1 MKIFLDLGW
10 YFKAQWRRYTGA
22 VLMLLSVDVLEIL
35 IPWLTGRLIDQIV
48 EQTLVRELLLRYV
61 AIIVAIALTIY
72 VLRFFWRYFLFSS
85 SFQLAELMRQRIYR
99 HLTMMSPEFF
109 QRHRTGDLM
118 ARATNDISAVE
129 MTAGEGVLSGVDGLV
144 TGILVLAMM
153 MLAIN
158 WQLTLVALLPFPV
171 MAWFFFIIGD
181 RLHDGFTS
189 AQERFSDLNDRVQE
203 SISGI
208 RMIRAFGREQHEDSD
223 FLKTADEAAEANMGV
238 AATDSL
244 YDPAILL
251 TVGASFL
258 LSMSMGAWLVQQGE
272 LTLGQLTSFTMYLGF
287 LVWPMFA
294 YGWLLNIVERGKAA
308 YARINQL
315 LQTPSPVV
323 DTGLQTECSSYDVAL
338 HVSSFTYPV
347 TDLIS
352 SAPIPES
359 GAAVRRST
367 AAVLKDIHVVLP
379 AGEMLGIV
387 GATGAGK
394 STLANLLLRYY
405 DHPDCDIRI
414 GGTPVQEFTLEF
426 LRSLVAV
433 VPQDP
438 FLFTATIAEN
448 IAMGRP
454 DASFDEIQAVARMAA
469 VDHDILRFPDGYH
482 TLVGERGITL
492 SGGQKQ
498 RIAIARALLINAPI
512 LILDDALSAVDA
524 TTEKNILGHLNQM
537 RAGKTTLVLCHRL
550 SAVEHAEHIIVL
562 SHGELIEQ
570 GTHQQL
576 LEQQGWYARMI
587 DYQKLEQTVESGR

>member
-1 MKIFLDLGW
+1 
-10 YFKAQWRRYTGA
+10 
-22 VLMLLSVDVLEIL
+22 MLLSVDVLEMF
-35 IPWLTGRLIDQIV
+35 IPWLTGRLIDQII

-61 AIIVAIALTIY
+61 VIIVAIALTIY
-72 VLRFFWRYFLFSS
+72 VLRFYWRYFLFSS

-99 HLTMMSPEFF
+99 HLTKMSPEFF

-158 WQLTLVALLPFPV
+158 WQLTLVALLPFPL

-223 FLKTADEAAEANMGV
+223 FLKIADEAAEANMGV

-287 LVWPMFA
+287 LIWPMFA

-308 YARINQL
+308 YTRIDQL
-315 LQTPSPVV
+315 LQTPSPVA
-323 DTGLQTECSSYDVAL
+323 DTGLQTECLNYDVAI
-338 HVSSFTYPV
+338 HVSSFNYPG
-347 TDLIS
+347 T
-352 SAPIPES
+352 ES
-359 GAAVRRST
+359 GSIAPVLTSAAGGQKSAT
-367 AAVLKDIHVVLP
+367 PVLKNVHVVLP
-379 AGEMLGIV
+379 TGEMLGIV

-405 DHPDCDIRI
+405 DHPACDVRI
-414 GGTPVQEFTLEF
+414 GGTPVQDFTLEF

-454 DASFDEIQAVARMAA
+454 EASFDEVQAVARLAA
-469 VDHDILRFPDGYH
+469 VDHDILRFPDGYN

-498 RIAIARALLINAPI
+498 RIAIARALLIDAPI

-524 TTEKNILGHLNQM
+524 NTEKNILGHLNAV

-550 SAVEHAEHIIVL
+550 SAVEHAEQIIVL

>member
-1 MKIFLDLGW
+1 
-10 YFKAQWRRYTGA
+10 
-22 VLMLLSVDVLEIL
+22 MLLSVDVLEML
-35 IPWLTGRLIDQIV
+35 IPWLTGRLIDQIID
-48 EQTLVRELLLRYV
+48 QTLARELLLRYV
-61 AIIVAIALTIY
+61 LIIAAIALIIY

-129 MTAGEGVLSGVDGLV
+129 MTAGEGVLSGVDGMV
-144 TGILVLAMM
+144 TGILVLAIM

-158 WQLTLVALLPFPV
+158 WQLTLVALLPFPL

-223 FLKTADEAAEANMGV
+223 FLKIADEAAEANMGV

-287 LVWPMFA
+287 LIWPMFA

-315 LQTPSPVV
+315 LQTPSPVA
-323 DTGLQTECSSYDVAL
+323 DTGLKTECLNYDVTM
-338 HVSSFTYPV
+338 HVSSFTYPG
-347 TDLIS
+347 TDS
-352 SAPIPES
+352 SA
-359 GAAVRRST
+359 
-367 AAVLKDIHVVLP
+367 AAVLKDVHVKLP
-379 AGEMLGIV
+379 AGEMLGIA

-405 DHPDCDIRI
+405 DNPACDVRI
-414 GGTPVQEFTLEF
+414 GGTPVQDFTLEF

-454 DASFDEIQAVARMAA
+454 ESSFDEVQAVARLAA
-469 VDHDILRFPDGYH
+469 VDHDILRFPEGYN

-498 RIAIARALLINAPI
+498 RIAIARALLIDAPI

-524 TTEKNILGHLNQM
+524 NTEKNILSHFKEV

-550 SAVEHAEHIIVL
+550 SAVEHAQQIVVL

-570 GTHQQL
+570 GTHHQL
-576 LEQQGWYARMI
+576 LERQGWYARMI
-587 DYQKLEQTVESGR
+587 DYQKLELAVESGH